1 MTQKPASQS
10 FLFSI
15 MAQFKNQLR
24 IRLDKIQVEG
34 RLREDLGDIENLA
47 KAIET
52 DGLLQPIVVEETEDL
67 DQPYRLV
74 AGGRRYAAFTL
85 LAANKVE
92 FSEIPSVTLSA
103 LPAHTRVKLELEE
116 NLRRK
121 DMTWQEKVIGIAR
134 YHKAAERAALLDKD
148 TWSQEATG
156 ELLGMDQTSV
166 SIALKVAKEI
176 AKGNE
181 AVIKAES
188 MKDAISALA
197 GIKLDEANKEM
208 MRRIELRRA
217 EQASKPDAGVP
228 QLASSLVVSSTPQGT
243 PEAKPGFSKDQ
254 VAAFYH
260 EGNALTLIPK
270 LAQTM
275 TINHI
280 VCDPP
285 YGIDMDN
292 LVSDSVERI
301 EDTHKVESNLE
312 LLPEFLSVAF
322 NHVAIDGFLCMWYD
336 LDHHEKIKTWAEKI
350 GWRVQRWPLVW
361 CKTSACRN
369 SQAQYNITKATEV
382 CYFLRRSEQSI
393 IKKKQPTNF
402 VLAGSVST
410 PTHPFPK
417 PSQVWDYCIDTVSLE
432 GQIIL
437 DPFAGEGSSLAA
449 IFNKRRIP
457 VGIEIDPTHI
467 ASGLGYVQDKINAK
481 DPLNELL
488 AEPPL

>member
-1 MTQKPASQS
+1 
-10 FLFSI
+10 
-15 MAQFKNQLR
+15 MAQFKNQL
-24 IRLDKIQVEG
+24 LLKLNQIQVEG
-34 RLREDLGDIENLA
+34 RLREDLGDIESLA

-52 DGLLQPIVVEETEDL
+52 DGLLQPIVVEETPTEA
-67 DQPYRLV
+67 QPYRLI

-85 LAANKVE
+85 LGIHKVE
-92 FSEIPSVTLSA
+92 FMEIPCVTLSA

-121 DMTWQEKVIGIAR
+121 DMTWQEKVVGIAR

-148 TWSQEATG
+148 TWSQEATS
-156 ELLGMDQTSV
+156 ELLGVDQSYV
-166 SIALKVAKEI
+166 SIALRVAKEI
-176 AKGNE
+176 AQGNKKVIDAENITE
-181 AVIKAES
+181 AIKALMS
-188 MKDAISALA
+188 D
-197 GIKLDEANKEM
+197 KLDEANAEV
-208 MRRIELRRA
+208 MRRIELKRA
-217 EQASKPDAGVP
+217 EAAKKTNVDVP
-228 QLASSLVVSSTPQGT
+228 QLASSVLVSAHKIPDTTLAQKV
-243 PEAKPGFSKDQ
+243 GFTKEQ
-254 VAAFYH
+254 VANFYH
-260 EGNALTLIPK
+260 HGNALDLIPK

-292 LVSDSVERI
+292 LMSESVERI
-301 EDTHKVESNLE
+301 AETHDVARNLE
-312 LLPEFLSVAF
+312 LLPEFLRVAF
-322 NHVAIDGFLCMWYD
+322 EHIAIDGFLCMWYD

-361 CKTSACRN
+361 CKTSNCRN

-382 CYFLRRSEQSI
+382 CYFMRRSEQSI
-393 IKKKQPTNF
+393 IKKKQATNF

-417 PSQVWDYCIDTVSLE
+417 PSQVWDYCIDTVSMD
-432 GQIIL
+432 GQTIL

-449 IFNKRRIP
+449 IFNKKRIP
-457 VGIEIDPTHI
+457 VGVEIDQAHI
-467 ASGLGYVQDKINAK
+467 ASGLGYVQDKINSASAS
-481 DPLNELL
+481 LNDLL

>member
-1 MTQKPASQS
+1 
-10 FLFSI
+10 
-15 MAQFKNQLR
+15 MAQFKNQLKLK
-24 IRLDKIQVEG
+24 LDEVFVEN
-34 RLREDLGDIENLA
+34 RLREDLGDIEALA
-47 KAIET
+47 EAIEQ
-52 DGLLQPIVVEETEDL
+52 DGLLQPIVVEETP
-67 DQPYRLV
+67 DQPKPYRLI
-74 AGGRRYAAFTL
+74 AGGRRFAAFTL
-85 LAANKVE
+85 LAAHKVE
-92 FSEIPSVTLSA
+92 FKEIPAVTLGS

-121 DMTWQEKVIGIAR
+121 DMTWQEKVVGIAR

-148 TWSQEATG
+148 TWSQQATG
-156 ELLGMDQTSV
+156 DLLGMDQTSV

-176 AKGNE
+176 ALGNE
-181 AVIKAES
+181 AVINAES

-197 GIKLDEANKEM
+197 GAKLDEANKEM

-217 EQASKPDAGVP
+217 EQAKVSEQGVP
-228 QLASSLVVSSTPQGT
+228 QLASSLLVMASDNARAQATEVN
-243 PEAKPGFSKDQ
+243 KGFTKDQ

-260 EGNALTLIPK
+260 EGDALTVLPK

-292 LVSDSVERI
+292 LMSDSIERVA
-301 EDTHKVESNLE
+301 DTHGVEANLE
-312 LLPEFLSVAF
+312 LLPEFLRVAF
-322 NHVAIDGFLCMWYD
+322 EHIAIDGFLCMWYD

-361 CKTSACRN
+361 CKTSTCRN

-402 VLAGSVST
+402 VLAGSVSS

-432 GQIIL
+432 GQVIV

-457 VGIEIDPTHI
+457 VGVEIDSAHI

-481 DPLNELL
+481 DPLHELL